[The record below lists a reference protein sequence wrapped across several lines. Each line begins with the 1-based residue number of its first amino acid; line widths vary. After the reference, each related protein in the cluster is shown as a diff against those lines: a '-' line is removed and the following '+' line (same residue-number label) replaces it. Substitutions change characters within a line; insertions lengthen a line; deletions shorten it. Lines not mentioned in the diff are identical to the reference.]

1 MKKMLLRRC
10 APLALVLA
18 CVAGSAGAQPQF
30 KDAEEAIKFR
40 QSAFSL
46 MGAYS
51 GGLAAVVRGN
61 VPYNAE
67 QVKAD
72 VAVFQ
77 VLAQLP
83 WQAFGP
89 GTEGGNARPAVWQ
102 DKEKFTQAASNL
114 ESSMK
119 ELSAAAD
126 SGDLGRLRSAFGN
139 TANSCRAC
147 HDDFRQR
154 R

>member
-1 MKKMLLRRC
+1 MVKKLLRVA
-10 APLALVLA
+10 APLLIALGCMTGNAV
-18 CVAGSAGAQPQF
+18 AQPQF
-30 KDAEEAIKFR
+30 KDAEEAIQFR
-40 QSAFSL
+40 QSALKL

-51 GGLAAVVRGN
+51 QSLAAVVRGN
-61 VPYNAE
+61 VPYDPE

-89 GTEGGNARPAVWQ
+89 GTEGGNARPDVWK
-102 DKEKFTQAASNL
+102 DSEKFAQAAARL
-114 ESSMK
+114 EQSMV
-119 ELSAAAD
+119 ELRAAAD
-126 SGDLGRLRSAFGN
+126 SGELSRVRSAFGD